1 MADEVVRI
9 KLVSEAGQYIG
20 EMRLAA
26 KATEKLGDAVD
37 TVEDKQGK
45 LDKTTK
51 KTTAAIDRAKS
62 AAQALGG
69 RYGELAGRAEA
80 AAKAG
85 GALGVA
91 VGAAAVALT
100 AGAAA
105 ATKMVTE
112 AVNLTRHLGEITD
125 RADELALIGAG
136 LDEADVALVEDAN
149 DALDRLAGTFDR
161 LLVTVAGSS
170 GFVESMGDAADAVNG
185 VILAVDNLE
194 NAQRPATK
202 ATMENIN
209 GIRDFVL
216 AYTGVTPAL
225 RAAGKAIELISD
237 STSDLVNEQKAAA
250 EQAQDL
256 ADIQAL
262 EAERQAMDAKVA
274 EARANDE
281 RKRVAAR
288 AKASEDAIKLAE
300 QEFEAKRA
308 FFEAED
314 ELFFTNLRAKEE
326 AQRKAFDDTIARI
339 DAEVAAEVAAQEA
352 IAEQRKAAAD
362 LRLDLASM
370 VANELSSIGGE
381 LLDGQIE
388 RLDEQGKRS
397 RQAQQ
402 KAFMLQKAS
411 DLGRAA
417 ISTALA
423 VAQALANIPPPGNI
437 PYAATVGALGA
448 VQIAKI
454 SAQQPPSFHL
464 GSRAGDLAPDEVQ
477 ARLTRG
483 EAVLTRQ
490 AQTTLGLDAT
500 GVADANAGIGTERPI
515 VMVYQHDR
523 VSARYHRDA
532 AKLAQLG
539 AAPGRRV
546 GRREKF

>member
-100 AGAAA
+100 AGAAT
-105 ATKMVTE
+105 ATKMITE
-112 AVNLTRHLGEITD
+112 AVALTRHLGEITD
-125 RADELALIGAG
+125 RADELALVGAG
-136 LDEADVALVEDAN
+136 LDEADVALVDDAN
-149 DALDRLAGTFDR
+149 EALDRLQGTFDR
-161 LLVTVAGSS
+161 LLVTVGGTS
-170 GFVESMGDAADAVNG
+170 GFVAAMEDAVDAVNG
-185 VILAVDNLE
+185 VFL
-194 NAQRPATK
+194 
-202 ATMENIN
+202 
-209 GIRDFVL
+209 
-216 AYTGVTPAL
+216 
-225 RAAGKAIELISD
+225 AIEQNQGTIDTLRGIADEALLGMTLGFANVESVTRLAGD
-237 STSDLVNEQKAAA
+237 AIGYVNQETQELVEAQKAAA
-250 EQAQDL
+250 EEAQNL
-256 ADIQAL
+256 AEIQAL
-262 EAERQAMDAKVA
+262 EAERQAMEAKVA

-281 RKRVAAR
+281 RKRIAAR
-288 AKASEDAIKLAE
+288 AKASEEAIKLAE
-300 QEFEAKRA
+300 QEFEARRA

-314 ELFFTNLRAKEE
+314 ELFFAQQAAKEE
-326 AQRKAFDDTIARI
+326 AQRKALEDTITRL
-339 DAEVAAEVAAQEA
+339 DEEVAAEVAAQEA
-352 IAEQRKAAAD
+352 IAEARRA
-362 LRLDLASM
+362 
-370 VANELSSIGGE
+370 ANEEAVDLTMRYADAVISLGDDILAAE
-381 LLDGQIE
+381 LD
-388 RLDEQGKRS
+388 RLEASGAQNVAATKRVF
-397 RQAQQ
+397 A
-402 KAFMLQKAS
+402 LQKAADMAS
-411 DLGRAA
+411 TI
-417 ISTALA
+417 ISTARAVMSAYAMPPGPPITTPIALA
-423 VAQALANIPPPGNI
+423 VG
-437 PYAATVGALGA
+437 AAGA

-454 SAQQPPSFHL
+454 SSQSFHM

>member
-1 MADEVVRI
+1 MADETIRI
-9 KLVSEAGQYIG
+9 KLVGEAGQYIG

-37 TVEDKQGK
+37 TVEHKQDK

-51 KTTAAIDRAKS
+51 STTQSIERAK
-62 AAQALGG
+62 AGAQALGG

-91 VGAAAVALT
+91 VGAAALALT

-112 AVNLTRHLGEITD
+112 AVALTRHLGEITA
-125 RADELALIGAG
+125 RADELALVGAG
-136 LDEADVALVEDAN
+136 LDDADVALVEDAN
-149 DALDRLAGTFDR
+149 EALDRLAGTFDR
-161 LLVTVAGSS
+161 LLVSGGGAS
-170 GFVESMGDAADAVNG
+170 GFAEGMTEVATALNG
-185 VILAVDNLE
+185 VFL
-194 NAQRPATK
+194 
-202 ATMENIN
+202 
-209 GIRDFVL
+209 
-216 AYTGVTPAL
+216 
-225 RAAGKAIELISD
+225 AIESNADTLTSFATTLID
-237 STSDLVNEQKAAA
+237 VGRFLPFIGLNIEYIDTQMELFAQNIRLVNELTGDFTAEQKAAA
-250 EQAQDL
+250 EEAQNL

-262 EAERQAMDAKVA
+262 EAERQAMEAQVAASRAK
-274 EARANDE
+274 EE
-281 RKRVAAR
+281 RKRIAER
-288 AKASEDAIKLAE
+288 RKASEDAAKLAE
-300 QEFEAKRA
+300 QEFEARRA

-314 ELFFTNLRAKEE
+314 ELFFAQQAAKEE
-326 AQRKAFDDTIARI
+326 AQTKALEDTIARI

-352 IAEQRKAAAD
+352 IAEARRA
-362 LRLDLASM
+362 
-370 VANELSSIGGE
+370 ANEEAVDLTMRYADAVISLGDDILAAE
-381 LLDGQIE
+381 LE
-388 RLDEQGKRS
+388 RLEASGQQNVAATKRVF
-397 RQAQQ
+397 A
-402 KAFMLQKAS
+402 LQKAA
-411 DLGRAA
+411 DMAA
-417 ISTALA
+417 TIISTARAVMSAYAMPPGPPITTPIALA
-423 VAQALANIPPPGNI
+423 VG
-437 PYAATVGALGA
+437 AAGA

-454 SAQQPPSFHL
+454 SSQSFHM

-490 AQTTLGLDAT
+490 AQTTLGLDST
-500 GVADANAGIGTERPI
+500 GIADANAGVGGDRPI

>member
-51 KTTAAIDRAKS
+51 KTTASVERAKA

-100 AGAAA
+100 ASAAA

-136 LDEADVALVEDAN
+136 LNEADVALVEDAN

-225 RAAGKAIELISD
+225 RAAGKAIELVSD
-237 STSDLVNEQKAAA
+237 STSDLIDEQKAAA
-250 EQAQDL
+250 EEAQNL
-256 ADIQAL
+256 AEIQAL
-262 EAERQAMDAKVA
+262 EAERQAMEAKVA

-281 RKRVAAR
+281 RKRLAAR

-300 QEFEAKRA
+300 QEFEARRA

-314 ELFFTNLRAKEE
+314 ELFFAQQAAKEE
-326 AQRKAFDDTIARI
+326 AQRKALEDTITRL
-339 DAEVAAEVAAQEA
+339 DEEVAAEVAAQEA
-352 IAEQRKAAAD
+352 IAEARRA
-362 LRLDLASM
+362 
-370 VANELSSIGGE
+370 ANEEAVDLTMRYADAVISLGDDILAAE
-381 LLDGQIE
+381 LE
-388 RLDEQGKRS
+388 RLEASGAQNVAATKRVF
-397 RQAQQ
+397 A
-402 KAFMLQKAS
+402 LQKAADMAS
-411 DLGRAA
+411 TI
-417 ISTALA
+417 ISTARAVMSAYAMPPGPPITTPIALA
-423 VAQALANIPPPGNI
+423 VG
-437 PYAATVGALGA
+437 AAGA

-454 SAQQPPSFHL
+454 SSQSFHM

-490 AQTTLGLDAT
+490 AQTTLGLDSN

-539 AAPGRRV
+539 AAPNRRV

>member
-1 MADEVVRI
+1 MADEQIKIKITGDASQYVR
-9 KLVSEAGQYIG
+9 EATK
-20 EMRLAA
+20 AA
-26 KATEKLGDAVD
+26 KATERLGDSVD

-51 KTTAAIDRAKS
+51 STTQSIERAK
-62 AAQALGG
+62 AGAQALGG

-100 AGAAA
+100 AGAAT
-105 ATKMVTE
+105 ATKMITE
-112 AVNLTRHLGEITD
+112 AVALTRHLGEITD
-125 RADELALIGAG
+125 RADELALVGAG
-136 LDEADVALVEDAN
+136 LDEADVALVDDAN
-149 DALDRLAGTFDR
+149 EALDRLQGTFDR
-161 LLVTVAGSS
+161 LLVTVGGTS
-170 GFVESMGDAADAVNG
+170 GFVAAMEDAVDAVNG
-185 VILAVDNLE
+185 VFL
-194 NAQRPATK
+194 
-202 ATMENIN
+202 
-209 GIRDFVL
+209 
-216 AYTGVTPAL
+216 
-225 RAAGKAIELISD
+225 AIEQNQGTIDTLRGIADEALLGMTLGFANVESVTRLAGD
-237 STSDLVNEQKAAA
+237 AIGYVNQETQELVEAQKAAA
-250 EQAQDL
+250 EEAQNL
-256 ADIQAL
+256 AEIQAL
-262 EAERQAMDAKVA
+262 EAERQAMEAKVA

-281 RKRVAAR
+281 RKRIAAR
-288 AKASEDAIKLAE
+288 AKASEEAIKLAE
-300 QEFEAKRA
+300 QEFEARRA

-314 ELFFTNLRAKEE
+314 ELFFAQQAAKEE
-326 AQRKAFDDTIARI
+326 AQRKALEDTITRL
-339 DAEVAAEVAAQEA
+339 DEEVAAEVAAQEA
-352 IAEQRKAAAD
+352 IAEARRA
-362 LRLDLASM
+362 
-370 VANELSSIGGE
+370 ANEEAVDLTMRYADAVISLGDDILAAE
-381 LLDGQIE
+381 LD
-388 RLDEQGKRS
+388 RLEASGAQNVAATKRVF
-397 RQAQQ
+397 A
-402 KAFMLQKAS
+402 LQKAADMAS
-411 DLGRAA
+411 TI
-417 ISTALA
+417 ISTARAVMSAYAMPPGPPITTPIALA
-423 VAQALANIPPPGNI
+423 VG
-437 PYAATVGALGA
+437 AAGA

-454 SAQQPPSFHL
+454 SSQSFHM

>member
-1 MADEVVRI
+1 
-9 KLVSEAGQYIG
+9 
-20 EMRLAA
+20 
-26 KATEKLGDAVD
+26 
-37 TVEDKQGK
+37 
-45 LDKTTK
+45 
-51 KTTAAIDRAKS
+51 
-62 AAQALGG
+62 
-69 RYGELAGRAEA
+69 
-80 AAKAG
+80 
-85 GALGVA
+85 
-91 VGAAAVALT
+91 
-100 AGAAA
+100 
-105 ATKMVTE
+105 
-112 AVNLTRHLGEITD
+112 
-125 RADELALIGAG
+125 
-136 LDEADVALVEDAN
+136 
-149 DALDRLAGTFDR
+149 
-161 LLVTVAGSS
+161 
-170 GFVESMGDAADAVNG
+170 MGDAADAVNG
-185 VILAVDNLE
+185 VLLAVDNLE

-202 ATMENIN
+202 ATMENVN

-237 STSDLVNEQKAAA
+237 STSDLVDEQKAAA
-250 EQAQDL
+250 EEAQDL

-281 RKRVAAR
+281 RKRATAR
-288 AKASEDAIKLAE
+288 AKRSEDAIKLDE
-300 QEFEAKRA
+300 QEFEARRA

-388 RLDEQGKRS
+388 RLEQQGKTS
-397 RQAQQ
+397 SQAQR

-490 AQTTLGLDAT
+490 AQTTLGLDGN
-500 GVADANAGIGTERPI
+500 GVADANAGIGAERPI

>member
-51 KTTAAIDRAKS
+51 KTTASIERAK
-62 AAQALGG
+62 AGAQALGG

-100 AGAAA
+100 AGAAT

-112 AVNLTRHLGEITD
+112 AVALTRHLGEITA
-125 RADELALIGAG
+125 RADELALVGSG
-136 LDEADVALVEDAN
+136 LDDDDVALVEDAN
-149 DALDRLAGTFDR
+149 EALDRLAGTFDR
-161 LLVTVAGSS
+161 LLVTVGGTS
-170 GFVESMGDAADAVNG
+170 GFVAAMEDAVDAVNG
-185 VILAVDNLE
+185 VFL
-194 NAQRPATK
+194 
-202 ATMENIN
+202 
-209 GIRDFVL
+209 
-216 AYTGVTPAL
+216 
-225 RAAGKAIELISD
+225 AIEQNQGTIDTLRGIADEALLGMTLGFANVESVTRLAGD
-237 STSDLVNEQKAAA
+237 AIGYVNQETQELVEAQKAAA
-250 EQAQDL
+250 EEAQNL
-256 ADIQAL
+256 AEIQAL
-262 EAERQAMDAKVA
+262 EAERQAMEAKVA

-281 RKRVAAR
+281 RKRIAAR
-288 AKASEDAIKLAE
+288 AKASEEAIKLAE
-300 QEFEAKRA
+300 QEFRARRA

-314 ELFFTNLRAKEE
+314 ELFFAQQAAKEE
-326 AQRKAFDDTIARI
+326 AQRKALEDTITRL
-339 DAEVAAEVAAQEA
+339 DKEVAAEVAAQEA
-352 IAEQRKAAAD
+352 IAEARRA
-362 LRLDLASM
+362 
-370 VANELSSIGGE
+370 ANEEAVDLTMRYADAVISLGDDILAAE
-381 LLDGQIE
+381 LD
-388 RLDEQGKRS
+388 RLEASGAQNVAATKRVF
-397 RQAQQ
+397 A
-402 KAFMLQKAS
+402 LQKAADMAS
-411 DLGRAA
+411 TI
-417 ISTALA
+417 ISTARAVMSAYAMPPGPPITTPIALA
-423 VAQALANIPPPGNI
+423 VG
-437 PYAATVGALGA
+437 AAGA

-454 SAQQPPSFHL
+454 SSQSFHM

>member
-1 MADEVVRI
+1 MADETIRI

-37 TVEDKQGK
+37 TVEDKQDK

-51 KTTAAIDRAKS
+51 KTTASIERAK
-62 AAQALGG
+62 AGAQALGG

-100 AGAAA
+100 AGAAT

-112 AVNLTRHLGEITD
+112 AVALTRHLGEITA
-125 RADELALIGAG
+125 RADELALVGAG
-136 LDEADVALVEDAN
+136 LDEADVALVDDAN
-149 DALDRLAGTFDR
+149 EALDRLQGTFDR
-161 LLVTVAGSS
+161 LLVTVGGTS
-170 GFVESMGDAADAVNG
+170 GFVAAMEDAVDAVNG
-185 VILAVDNLE
+185 VFL
-194 NAQRPATK
+194 
-202 ATMENIN
+202 
-209 GIRDFVL
+209 
-216 AYTGVTPAL
+216 
-225 RAAGKAIELISD
+225 AIEQNQGTIDTLRGIADEALLGMTLGFANVESVTRLAGD
-237 STSDLVNEQKAAA
+237 AIGYVNQETQELVEAQKAAA
-250 EQAQDL
+250 EEAQNL
-256 ADIQAL
+256 AEIQAL
-262 EAERQAMDAKVA
+262 EAERQAMEAKVA

-281 RKRVAAR
+281 RKRIAAR
-288 AKASEDAIKLAE
+288 AKASEEAIKLAE
-300 QEFEAKRA
+300 QEFEARRA

-314 ELFFTNLRAKEE
+314 ELFFAQQAAKEE
-326 AQRKAFDDTIARI
+326 AQRKALEDTITRL
-339 DAEVAAEVAAQEA
+339 DEEVAAEVAAQEA
-352 IAEQRKAAAD
+352 IAEARRA
-362 LRLDLASM
+362 
-370 VANELSSIGGE
+370 ANEEAVDLTMRYADAVISLGDDILAAE
-381 LLDGQIE
+381 LD
-388 RLDEQGKRS
+388 RLEASGAQNVAATKRVF
-397 RQAQQ
+397 A
-402 KAFMLQKAS
+402 LQKAADMAS
-411 DLGRAA
+411 TI
-417 ISTALA
+417 ISTARAVMSAYAMPPGPPITTPIALA
-423 VAQALANIPPPGNI
+423 VG
-437 PYAATVGALGA
+437 AAGA

-454 SAQQPPSFHL
+454 SSQSFHM